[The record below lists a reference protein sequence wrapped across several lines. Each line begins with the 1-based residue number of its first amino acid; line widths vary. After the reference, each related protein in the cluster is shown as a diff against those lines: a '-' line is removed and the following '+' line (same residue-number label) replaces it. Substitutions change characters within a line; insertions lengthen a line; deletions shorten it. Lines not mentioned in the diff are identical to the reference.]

1 MTLLLK
7 IFFFYFIQR
16 HSVER
21 GKKQKFRGGSLELGE
36 LYAIGCNREEADRE
50 GFCEQK
56 DSKRNLRVQ
65 LENGWLRTDMKKFWM
80 LAYGVRVYFAGDREK
95 SLKVF

>member
-7 IFFFYFIQR
+7 IFFFISFKDTQLKEGR
-16 HSVER
+16 NRSSEVVVWSWENCMPLGATGR
-21 GKKQKFRGGSLELGE
+21 KQT
-36 LYAIGCNREEADRE
+36 E